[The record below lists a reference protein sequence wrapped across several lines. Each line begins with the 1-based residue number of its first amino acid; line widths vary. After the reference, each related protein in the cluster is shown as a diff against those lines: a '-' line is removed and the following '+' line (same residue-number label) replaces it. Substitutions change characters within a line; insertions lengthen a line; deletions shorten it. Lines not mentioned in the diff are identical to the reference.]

1 MHLRTP
7 DFALMKHKE
16 KLMKFA
22 RPLLLSV
29 AIGAL
34 FAAVSAHAQD
44 VSAILKASDKFR
56 MSADNLQVETQI
68 NIVNA
73 DGTPDKE
80 RKYKVFAQQNRQSLV
95 IMQSPSEKGQKV
107 LMSGDDFWLVM
118 PDSQRPLRITPM
130 QKLLGDASTGDVSTL
145 SWAEDYTGK
154 LVGEEPCQTS
164 DTRTGAR
171 PQTCLHLTLNASRKG
186 VTYQRIELWVGKT
199 RYEPH
204 RADLYVLSDK
214 LAKQATFVFDK
225 PDAPTTVVE
234 MVLADKVS
242 NNKTTHIKYV
252 SRKERKVPA
261 EWLNPQFIVRGGN
274 FE

>member
-1 MHLRTP
+1 MR
-7 DFALMKHKE
+7 FISS
-16 KLMKFA
+16 
-22 RPLLLSV
+22 LL
-29 AIGAL
+29 ATT
-34 FAAVSAHAQD
+34 FAACALAAHAQD
-44 VSAILKASDKFR
+44 VAAILKASDKFR

-154 LVGEEPCQTS
+154 LVGEEPC
-164 DTRTGAR
+164 DTRAGAR
-171 PQTCLHLTLNASRKG
+171 PQTCLHLTLNAARKG
-186 VTYQRIELWVGKT
+186 VTYQRIELWVGKA

-214 LAKQATFVFDK
+214 LAKQASFVFDK
-225 PDAPTTVVE
+225 PDAPTTVTE

-252 SRKERKVPA
+252 SRKERQIPK
-261 EWLNPQFIVRGGN
+261 EWLNPQFLVRGGT